1 MVYYRNYCARCD
13 IADTVHP
20 VIVIIFRLL
29 SHSFMCMI
37 ESVRD
42 AFRIIV
48 PLLVHYKVFVWLAP
62 LIVRLRPVDQ
72 TRQRVMIEG
81 FNTLSYEHKLV
92 IFLRKVPLIYL
103 GIWDT

>member
-1 MVYYRNYCARCD
+1 
-13 IADTVHP
+13 
-20 VIVIIFRLL
+20 
-29 SHSFMCMI
+29 MCMI

-48 PLLVHYKVFVWLAP
+48 PLLVRYKVFVWLAP

-81 FNTLSYEHKLV
+81 FNTLSSEHKLV
-92 IFLRKVPLIYL
+92 IFFDESAFDISRYMGYL
-103 GIWDT
+103 AILQVL